1 MQNTHS
7 QFESVVVRWI
17 NLELVTEWS
26 QKEKNKYH
34 TLMHISGIYKRYWGT
49 YLQGRNRGSHL
60 HDTNLRTQCE
70 GREEGEGGTNWETS
84 VDTPRVK
91 QTARGKLLYNPE
103 GGARCS
109 MMTKMGGMGGVWE
122 GGSRGSGYIYTYSW
136 FTLCSRNQHNVVKQ
150 LSSN

>member
-1 MQNTHS
+1 MLNTHS
-7 QFESVVVRWI
+7 QFESAVVRWI
-17 NLELVTEWS
+17 NLKLVTEWS

-60 HDTNLRTQCE
+60 HNTDLRTQCE

-91 QTARGKLLYNPE
+91 QTARGKLLYNP
-103 GGARCS
+103 GGS
-109 MMTKMGGMGGVWE
+109 SVLHDDQDGWDGGVWE

-150 LSSN
+150 LPSN